1 MISAIKGLLA
11 SKKFWS
17 AILGAVIA
25 AVCDQ
30 LGVSQDTVFG
40 VLGLFGIQIAGQG
53 LADVGKEKTKL
64 KVDAARKALAVE
76 TEDLGPAEKAAA
88 LREAAGE

>member
-53 LADVGKEKTKL
+53 LADAGKEKTKI
-64 KVDAARKALAVE
+64 KVAAIKGDLAAKVE
-76 TEDLGPAEKAAA
+76 GKSPAEKAAA